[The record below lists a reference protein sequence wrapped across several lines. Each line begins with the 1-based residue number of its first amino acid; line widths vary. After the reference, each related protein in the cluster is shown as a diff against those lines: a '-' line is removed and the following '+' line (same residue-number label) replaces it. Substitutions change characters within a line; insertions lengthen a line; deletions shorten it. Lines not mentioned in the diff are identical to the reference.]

1 MKQVGQPP
9 HHLARLECS
18 DGRPWRE
25 IRHPVLMTVPS
36 MRVLSLVR
44 QVRGFLCVLL
54 GTPAR
59 GCQDFMFQVG
69 KLRLLGSVGP

>member
-9 HHLARLECS
+9 HQLARLECS

-44 QVRGFLCVLL
+44 QVRDFLCVT
-54 GTPAR
+54 GDTSY
-59 GCQDFMFQVG
+59 
-69 KLRLLGSVGP
+69 RLPGLCVSDWETEASGFCLP